1 MEGMSP
7 RAVLRSTK
15 LRLTYEQELA
25 LMEHVQKRFTD
36 IRMEMGWINDLQ
48 YDGFL
53 EERRQAWAEY
63 QNDFSHRKNYQ
74 KYGDLYQTFNDASF
88 NIPKRAIRVYQ
99 ARAREA
105 LLNSQP
111 FAGIMPEGP
120 EDAVKP
126 PDVSGMPPPID
137 PIKQANRFWNRKLED
152 AEANI
157 HFRDGIETAAVGGE
171 VVFKITK
178 KLDDDQDDAKEK
190 AIWLDGAG
198 EPLRDARDRY
208 VFADEEFE
216 PDPEALEG
224 EVLKRDPSVVKM
236 PDAVQSEEL
245 YPFEATTPRRVL
257 DIKAIDYRNFICSP
271 TAEDIH
277 TTDYIAHTFD
287 FTLDQLWELTEGTK
301 LSTEAKAWREG
312 LKSQSVQA
320 KTEAGQPNETMGEK
334 ERGASAPVMLHLAES
349 WLRFDC
355 RGTGKCDKICVL
367 WDVTTKYPIHYDLQS
382 EVSAT
387 GKRPFEV
394 SRIIPVKNRW
404 YGAGFYKLL
413 SNEHAYIDRQTA
425 RLEIRTSTSGRFTYM
440 RKGTLEDVE
449 GGWDIELNSPRIHT
463 ATAMLKT
470 GEKPLEHIE
479 LPPMDDRIFDER
491 NLRMQQA
498 QLMSGSMTPGD
509 AAAVKL
515 NPSDTLG
522 GQEMLASESELMSS
536 DTTQDVR
543 RGIELALKQSIL
555 AVFSDFDE
563 EEARELLGVENGN
576 VLAEWVKSHK
586 PKTLLNRVKLLMV
599 RAKSRMQI
607 EANKAALTVVT
618 GGKSWADVVAMVQ
631 LGQLPAEVAES
642 WKPLYKTILDS
653 SDIEG
658 SDQIISMPKVAPP
671 MLGAP
676 TNVQPM
682 TPTTGT
688 PPANAFPATAAA

>member
-1 MEGMSP
+1 MSP
-7 RAVLRSTK
+7 RVVLKSTK

-25 LMEHVQKRFTD
+25 LMDHVQKRFTD
-36 IRMEMGWINDLQ
+36 IRVEMGWISDLQ

-88 NIPKRAIRVYQ
+88 NIPKRAARVYA

-120 EDAVKP
+120 EDAAKP
-126 PDVSGMPPPID
+126 PEVPGLPPVID
-137 PIKQANRFWNRKLED
+137 PIKQADRFWNRKLDD

-157 HFRDGIETAAVGGE
+157 HFRDGVETAAVGGE

-178 KLDDDQDDAKEK
+178 RLADDQDEAAEK
-190 AIWLDGAG
+190 AIWLDGTGA
-198 EPLRDARDRY
+198 PLRDARGRY

-216 PDPEALEG
+216 ADPDALEG

-236 PDAVQSEEL
+236 PDAALSEEL
-245 YPFEATTPRRVL
+245 YPAESAMPRRVL
-257 DIKAIDYRNFICSP
+257 DIKPIDYRNFICSP

-277 TTDYIAHTFD
+277 TTDYIAQTFD
-287 FTLDQLWELTEGTK
+287 LTLDQLWELTQGTK
-301 LSTEAKAWREG
+301 LSAEAKAWRDG

-320 KTEAGQPNETMGEK
+320 KTESGQPNETMGEK
-334 ERGASAPVMLHLAES
+334 ERGASAPILLHLAES
-349 WLRFDC
+349 WLLFDC
-355 RGTGKCDKICVL
+355 RNTGKCDKICVL
-367 WDVTTKYPIHYDLQS
+367 WDVTTGYPIHYDLQS

-425 RLEIRTSTSGRFTYM
+425 RLEIRTSTSGRLTYYN
-440 RKGTLEDVE
+440 KGTLEDVE
-449 GGWDIELNSPRIHT
+449 GGWDIELNSPRIYT
-463 ATAMLKT
+463 ATSLLKE
-470 GEKPLEHIE
+470 GQDPIKHIE
-479 LPPMDDRIFDER
+479 LPAMDDRIFDER
-491 NLRMQQA
+491 NMRMQQA

-515 NPSDTLG
+515 NPSETLG
-522 GQEMLASESELMSS
+522 GQEMLANESELMSS
-536 DTTQDVR
+536 DTTQDLR
-543 RGIELALKQSIL
+543 RGIELALKQSIV
-555 AVFSDFDE
+555 AVFSDFDL

-576 VLAEWVKSHK
+576 ALAEWVKSHK
-586 PKTLLNRVKLLMV
+586 PRTLLNRVKLLMV

-607 EANKAALTVVT
+607 EANKQAITIVA
-618 GGKSWADVVAMVQ
+618 GNKSWSDVVALVQ
-631 LGQLPAEVAES
+631 QGMLPAEVAES
-642 WKPLYKTILDS
+642 WKPLYKSILDA
-653 SDIEG
+653 SDIEL
-658 SDQIISMPKVAPP
+658 SDSIISLPKAMPPP
-671 MLGAP
+671 TVPG
-676 TNVQPM
+676 NVQPM
-682 TPTTGT
+682 TSAV
-688 PPANAFPATAAA
+688 PPNASPAANAA